1 VLALVLAAAFAAVPG
16 APPAPAARQA
26 PAVPAPTGPAVTLD
40 RIAAVVGDE
49 IILESEVTKLVALQV
64 VAPRAGESAKA
75 YRERVLDERI
85 TDLLRERELRKT
97 GGLEPDRAEV
107 EARLALLSE
116 RLALAR
122 GKTLEQVLTEAGMS
136 KDEATAYVRR
146 GIALDTFTRERLA
159 PSLRITDAEMR
170 AYYEGPFRDEALAAG
185 LPAVPPY
192 GEVSDKIREL
202 LRERKLNEAISRWT
216 EELRQATRILVYRR

>member
-1 VLALVLAAAFAAVPG
+1 MLALVLAAGLAAAPG
-16 APPAPAARQA
+16 TPAEPT
-26 PAVPAPTGPAVTLD
+26 PGPEPTGPAVLLD

-49 IILESEVTKLVALQV
+49 IVLESEVTKLVALQY
-64 VAPRAGESAKA
+64 VAPRPGESAKA
-75 YRERVLDERI
+75 YRDRVLDERI

-97 GGLEPDRAEV
+97 GGLEPDRVEV

-116 RLALAR
+116 RLALVR
-122 GKTLEQVLTEAGMS
+122 GKTLEQVLTEAGIS
-136 KDEATAYVRR
+136 KEEATAYVRR
-146 GIALDTFTRERLA
+146 GLALDTFTRERLA

-185 LPAVPPY
+185 LETVPPY

-202 LRERKLNEAISRWT
+202 LRERKLNEAIARWT

>member
-1 VLALVLAAAFAAVPG
+1 VLALVLAAVLAAAPVGFAAPPG
-16 APPAPAARQA
+16 NKTQA
-26 PAVPAPTGPAVTLD
+26 GPAPTGPAVLLD

-49 IILESEVTKLVALQV
+49 IILESEVAKLVALQV
-64 VAPRAGESAKA
+64 VAPRAGESAQA
-75 YRERVLDERI
+75 YRDRVLDQRI

-122 GKTLEQVLTEAGMS
+122 GKTLEQVLAEAGMS
-136 KDEATAYVRR
+136 REEATAFVRQ
-146 GIALDTFTRERLA
+146 GLALDTFTRERLA

-185 LPAVPPY
+185 LPVVPPY
-192 GEVSDKIREL
+192 GEVADKIREL
-202 LRERKLNEAISRWT
+202 LRERKLNEAIALWT
-216 EELRQATRILVYRR
+216 EGLRQSTRILIYRR